1 MEELNKNSESLLNHS
16 KLLSIHLKYV
26 RKCFLSPVQNVRL
39 IKFRCQLHLMDFSRL
54 GKMNKKKKTKNFPDF
69 FFFLTKTVPRTKKN
83 SKIMKRE
90 IFFSTKYCKYSI
102 NNAIFQQ

>member
-54 GKMNKKKKTKNFPDF
+54 GKMNKKKKNKKLPRF
-69 FFFLTKTVPRTKKN
+69 FFFFNKNGSENKK
-83 SKIMKRE
+83 K
-90 IFFSTKYCKYSI
+90 
-102 NNAIFQQ
+102 